1 MDKHI
6 RWRTGPGKTDKLD
19 MEAWTRKQITKCK
32 GDEVLSA
39 KKCCPP
45 NSDVSMCFNEH
56 SIYCACTEMQA
67 DSFLII
73 PWVLTKYFIFQK
85 CMANW

>member
-1 MDKHI
+1 MDTHI

-19 MEAWTRKQITKCK
+19 MEAWTRKQIKKCK

-39 KKCCPP
+39 EKCCPP

-56 SIYCACTEMQA
+56 SIYCACTSENVGRLFPFHPL
-67 DSFLII
+67 DGVNKIF
-73 PWVLTKYFIFQK
+73 YF
-85 CMANW
+85 